1 MRQHRRGQSRKVCVL
16 CLSTDV
22 LLPDQILQVPNS
34 DWSHLVLVQ
43 AVTGAVQLLPL
54 PALLPQLLLAPV
66 LVDRPG
72 LCQVPLELLSE
83 DGGPVSV
90 QGGVARVDLVGGQS
104 ATPGTGRVSESLRTT
119 GGQRMVNLGLG
130 LGEGKPDEKLR

>member
-43 AVTGAVQLLPL
+43 AVAGAVQLLPL

-66 LVDRPG
+66 LVDCPG
-72 LCQVPLELLSE
+72 LGQVSLELLSE
-83 DGGPVSV
+83 DGRPVGV
-90 QGGVARVDLVGGQS
+90 QG
-104 ATPGTGRVSESLRTT
+104 
-119 GGQRMVNLGLG
+119 
-130 LGEGKPDEKLR
+130 